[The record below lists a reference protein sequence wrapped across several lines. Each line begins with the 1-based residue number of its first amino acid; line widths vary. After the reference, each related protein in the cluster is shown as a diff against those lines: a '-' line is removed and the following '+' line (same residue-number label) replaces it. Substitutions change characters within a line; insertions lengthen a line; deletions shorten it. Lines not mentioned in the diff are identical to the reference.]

1 MYLQLRLGQAAWFA
15 ADGMGAVESLKASW
29 KKTQGHLWRIFG
41 WSLGGAI
48 VFSIINFVLGMI
60 ASALPAAMAMGVTTG
75 IGLCLTYGSGIVLY
89 RKITSK

>member
-15 ADGMGAVESLKASW
+15 ADGMSAVDSLKASW
-29 KKTQGHLWRIFG
+29 EKTQGHLWRIFG

-48 VFSIINFVLGMI
+48 VFSIINLVLGMI